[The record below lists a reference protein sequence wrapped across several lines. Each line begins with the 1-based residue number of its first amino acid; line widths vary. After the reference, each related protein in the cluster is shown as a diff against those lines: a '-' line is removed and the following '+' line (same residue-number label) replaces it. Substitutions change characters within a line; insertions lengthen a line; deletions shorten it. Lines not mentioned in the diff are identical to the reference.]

1 MQLSDPMSEP
11 APLPAELHR
20 AWIERQPLVGRDGDT
35 YGYELRQHTTGAS
48 GSPEPLADSAAVL
61 AHLLGDL
68 DDSWLPE
75 GKRIFLQVD
84 LSLLADADFLELL
97 PDGRVVLDLSGAMSA
112 DAAVNEAM
120 LLACDGLRRRQIG
133 LCIDEWALV
142 DASPELLVRAEFV
155 KLDLSKLDPYVFYQ
169 RYAQLKDLPERC
181 IARGVT
187 DGRQYRFC
195 RDAGFQ
201 LFQGYFFTRP
211 EIVPTREPG
220 AGLAQLVQIFD
231 LVGAQASPKKI
242 EEAFKHDPTLML
254 KLLGYINSAGMGM
267 IHKVTSVAHAV
278 QILGY
283 KQLYRWV
290 ALLLYT
296 AGKGETPA
304 ALMKTVL
311 TRSRLIEL
319 LGREIVPKHEQDNL
333 FVVGMVSL
341 LDVVFGRPLIEVLAR
356 LPLPEVVLRAVLD
369 HDGTL
374 GLLLMLAEALEAG
387 ELDQIASLAT
397 TLRLDEAQINQS
409 QWDAMRWAEQLGA
422 AG

>member
-1 MQLSDPMSEP
+1 MNE
-11 APLPAELHR
+11 PLPLSAELSR
-20 AWIERQPLVGRDGDT
+20 AWIERQPVVGRDGDT
-35 YGYELRQHTTGAS
+35 FGYELRQHTS
-48 GSPEPLADSAAVL
+48 GIQDSTEPLAGSAAVL

-68 DDSWLPE
+68 DDAWLPD

-84 LSLLADADFLELL
+84 ISLLADADFLELL
-97 PDGRVVLDLSGAMSA
+97 PDGRMVLDLSGELSP
-112 DAAVNEAM
+112 DPAVREAM
-120 LLACDGLRRRQIG
+120 LLACDSLRRRHIG
-133 LCIDEWALV
+133 LCIDDWNLI

-155 KLDLSKLDPYVFYQ
+155 KLDLSSLDPFVFYQ
-169 RYAQLKDLPERC
+169 RYAQLKDQPVRC
-181 IARGVT
+181 IARGVS
-187 DGRQYRFC
+187 DSRQYRFC
-195 RDAGFQ
+195 RDAGFN

-211 EIVPTREPG
+211 EIVPGREPG

-254 KLLGYINSAGMGM
+254 KFLGYINSAGMGM
-267 IHKVTSVAHAV
+267 VRKVTSVAHAV

-311 TRSRLIEL
+311 CRSRLIEL
-319 LGREIVPKHEQDNL
+319 LGRDVVPRHEQDNL

-356 LPLPEVVLRAVLD
+356 LPLPEVVLQAVLD
-369 HDGTL
+369 RQGTL
-374 GLLLMLAEALEAG
+374 GMLLMLAEALEAG
-387 ELDQIASLAT
+387 EVKQIVSLAT
-397 TLRLDEAQINQS
+397 TLGLDAAQINQA
-409 QWDAMRWAEQLGA
+409 QWDALRWAEKLATPG
-422 AG
+422 

>member
-1 MQLSDPMSEP
+1 MNDPVPLS
-11 APLPAELHR
+11 AELSR
-20 AWIERQPLVGRDGDT
+20 AWIERQPIVGRDGDT
-35 YGYELRQHTTGAS
+35 FGYELRQHTSGVSAS
-48 GSPEPLADSAAVL
+48 SEPLADSAAVL

-68 DDSWLPE
+68 DESWLPE

-84 LSLLADADFLELL
+84 VSLLADADFLELL
-97 PDGRVVLDLSGAMSA
+97 PDGRVVLDLSGALDP
-112 DAAVNEAM
+112 DAAVREAM
-120 LLACDGLRRRQIG
+120 LLACDGLRRRHIG
-133 LCIDEWALV
+133 LCLDEWNLV

-155 KLDLSKLDPYVFYQ
+155 KLDLSKLDPFVFYQ
-169 RYAQLKDLPERC
+169 RYAQLKDQPVRC
-181 IARGVT
+181 IARGVS
-187 DGRQYRFC
+187 DSRQYRFC

-231 LVGAQASPKKI
+231 LVGAQASPREI
-242 EEAFKHDPTLML
+242 ENAFKHDPTLML

-267 IHKVTSVAHAV
+267 VHKVTSVAHAV

-319 LGREIVPKHEQDNL
+319 LGRDVVPKHEQDNL

-356 LPLPEVVLRAVLD
+356 LPLPDAVLRAVLD
-369 HDGTL
+369 HEGTL

-387 ELDQIASLAT
+387 ELDRVASLAAA
-397 TLRLDEAQINQS
+397 LGLDEARINQS
-409 QWDAMRWAEQLGA
+409 QWDAVRWAEKLGA
-422 AG
+422 PGE

>member
-1 MQLSDPMSEP
+1 MNQPI
-11 APLPAELHR
+11 PLPAELHS

-35 YGYELRQHTTGAS
+35 VGYELRQHAS
-48 GSPEPLADSAAVL
+48 GIADSAEPLTDSAAVL

-68 DDSWLPE
+68 DEDWLPG
-75 GKRIFLQVD
+75 GKRIFLQAD
-84 LSLLADADFLELL
+84 LSLLADNDFLGLL
-97 PDGRVVLDLSGAMSA
+97 PDGRVVLDLSGSLSA
-112 DAAVNEAM
+112 GAGVNEEM
-120 LLACDGLRRRQIG
+120 LVACDGLRRRRIA
-133 LCIDEWALV
+133 LCIEEWSLV
-142 DASPELLVRAEFV
+142 EASPDLLIRAEFV
-155 KLDLSKLDPYVFYQ
+155 KLDVSALDPFIFYQ
-169 RYAQLKDLPERC
+169 RYSRLKDLPVRC
-181 IARGVT
+181 IACSVR
-187 DGRQYRFC
+187 DGGQYRFC

-211 EIVPTREPG
+211 EIVPAREPG
-220 AGLAQLVQIFD
+220 AGLAQLVRIFD
-231 LVGAQASPKKI
+231 LVGAQATPREI

-267 IHKVTSVAHAV
+267 VRKVTSVAHAV

-304 ALMKTVL
+304 VLMKTVL

-319 LGREIVPKHEQDNL
+319 LGRDIVPRHEQDNL

-356 LPLPEVVLRAVLD
+356 LPLPEVVVRAALD
-369 HDGTL
+369 HEGTL

-387 ELDQIASLAT
+387 ELDRVASLAAA
-397 TLRLDEAQINQS
+397 LGLDEARINQS
-409 QWDAMRWAEQLGA
+409 QWDAIRWAEKLGA
-422 AG
+422 PG